1 MSVHILHIDTAL
13 PDGLVGISQDGEFIG
28 LKKNVNQK
36 DHASFLH
43 PAIKDLMHELN
54 LDFSSLDAIAVTIG
68 PGSYTGIR
76 IGLSSAKG
84 FCMATG
90 LPLITIDNLY
100 LIAKS
105 CWLKRTDQ
113 QTLFCPMIDARRME
127 VFTSLF
133 DFELNELKP
142 AHSLILSENSFLDLL
157 EKTPI
162 MFAGNGTIKTTSIIK
177 HTNAFFSSET
187 SIDRAFALTAMEKFV
202 SKKFENLV
210 TASPLYAKEF
220 YNV

>member
-1 MSVHILHIDTAL
+1 MSALILHIDTAL
-13 PDGLVGISQDGEFIG
+13 PDGLVGISRDGEFIAVR
-28 LKKNVNQK
+28 KNVNQK

-43 PAIKDLMHELN
+43 PAIKEMMGELKMN
-54 LDFSSLDAIAVTIG
+54 FSSLNAIAVTIG

-105 CWLKRTDQ
+105 CWLNRTEKE
-113 QTLFCPMIDARRME
+113 TLFCPMIDARRME
-127 VFTSLF
+127 VFTSLY
-133 DFELNELKP
+133 DFELNELKS
-142 AHSLILSENSFLDLL
+142 AHPLILSENSFSDLL

-162 MFAGNGTIKTTSIIK
+162 TFAGNGTIKTTSIIK
-177 HTNAFFSSET
+177 HPNAFFSSET
-187 SIDRAFALTAMEKFV
+187 QIDRAFAKTAMEKYV
-202 SKKFENLV
+202 TKKFENLV
-210 TASPLYAKEF
+210 SASPLYAKDF